1 MPVPCLHHSPAEEAM
16 ERMITRTLLA
26 LAASVSFATSDAR
39 AATERYNVDPDHSI
53 VGFSVVHM
61 VVSKTTG
68 RFKDYTGFI
77 EMDPDATTVKAIE
90 AVIQTASLDTNHV
103 KRDTH
108 LRSPD
113 FFNVEQ
119 YPTMTF
125 KMKSYE
131 KIGDNQYMAKGDLT
145 LLDVTKEVALI
156 GTFNGLVPKN
166 PMGNT
171 GAGFTAHGKLNRQDV
186 RMKWSKALDTGGLVV
201 GDDVDINIEIEVI
214 KQK

>member
-1 MPVPCLHHSPAEEAM
+1 MRQLSARIGV
-16 ERMITRTLLA
+16 LLA
-26 LAASVSFATSDAR
+26 AVFFATTDAR
-39 AATERYNVDPDHSI
+39 AATDRYNVDPDHTI

-77 EMDPDATTVKAIE
+77 EMDPDAKTVKSIE
-90 AVIQTASLDTNHV
+90 AVIQTASLDTNHG

-108 LRSPD
+108 LKSPD
-113 FFNVEQ
+113 FFNVEKF
-119 YPTMTF
+119 PTMTY

-131 KIGDNQYMAKGDLT
+131 RIGDNQYRTKGDLT
-145 LLDVTKEVALI
+145 LLGMTKEIVLT
-156 GTFNGLVPKN
+156 GTINGLLPKD

-171 GAGFTAHGKLNRQDV
+171 RAGFSAHGKINRQDFG
-186 RMKWSKALDTGGLVV
+186 MKWSKVLDNGGLVV
-201 GDDVDINIEIEVI
+201 GDDVDINLEIEVI

>member
-1 MPVPCLHHSPAEEAM
+1 MRQLSARIGV
-16 ERMITRTLLA
+16 LLA
-26 LAASVSFATSDAR
+26 TVFFATADAR
-39 AATERYNVDPDHSI
+39 AATERYNVDSDHSI

-77 EMDPDATTVKAIE
+77 EMDPDAKTVKSIE
-90 AVIQTASLDTNHV
+90 AVIQTASLDTNHG

-108 LRSPD
+108 LKSPD
-113 FFNVEQ
+113 FFNAEKF
-119 YPTMTF
+119 PTMTY

-131 KIGDNQYMAKGDLT
+131 KIGDNQYRTKGDLT
-145 LLDVTKEVALI
+145 LLGMTKEIVLT
-156 GTFNGLVPKN
+156 GTINGLLPKD

-171 GAGFTAHGKLNRQDV
+171 RAGFSAHGKINRQDFG
-186 RMKWSKALDTGGLVV
+186 MKWSKVLDNGGLVV
-201 GDDVDINIEIEVI
+201 GDDVDINLEIEVI

>member
-1 MPVPCLHHSPAEEAM
+1 MI
-16 ERMITRTLLA
+16 RMITRTLLA
-26 LAASVSFATSDAR
+26 VAASVSFATADAR

-77 EMDPDATTVKAIE
+77 EMDPDAKTVKAIE
-90 AVIQTASLDTNHV
+90 AAIQTVSLDTNHG

-113 FFNVEQ
+113 FFNVEK
-119 YPTMTF
+119 YPTMTY
-125 KMKSYE
+125 KMKSFE
-131 KIGDNQYMAKGDLT
+131 KIGDNQYMAKGNLT
-145 LLDVTKEVALI
+145 LLGMTKEVVLT
-156 GTFNGLVPKN
+156 GSFNGLVPKD

-171 GAGFTAHGKLNRQDV
+171 RAGFSAHGKINRQDFG
-186 RMKWSKALDTGGLVV
+186 MKWSKTLDTGGLVV
-201 GDDVDINIEIEVI
+201 GDDVDINLEIEVI

>member
-1 MPVPCLHHSPAEEAM
+1 MRPMCL
-16 ERMITRTLLA
+16 RTLLA
-26 LAASVSFATSDAR
+26 ISVATVFAAADAR

-53 VGFSVVHM
+53 VGFSVAHM

-77 EMDPDATTVKAIE
+77 EMDPDAKTVKAIE

-113 FFNVEQ
+113 FFNVEK

-131 KIGDNQYMAKGDLT
+131 KIGDNQYVAKGDLT
-145 LLDVTKEVALI
+145 LLGVTKEVALM
-156 GTFNGLVPKN
+156 GTFNGLVPKD

-171 GAGFTAHGKLNRQDV
+171 RAGFTAHGKINRQDFG
-186 RMKWSKALDTGGLVV
+186 MKWSKALDTGGLVV

>member
-1 MPVPCLHHSPAEEAM
+1 MRPMCL
-16 ERMITRTLLA
+16 RTLLA
-26 LAASVSFATSDAR
+26 ISVATVFAAADAR

-53 VGFSVVHM
+53 VGFSVAHM
-61 VVSKTTG
+61 AVSKTTG

-77 EMDPDATTVKAIE
+77 EMDPDAKTVKAIE

-156 GTFNGLVPKN
+156 GTFNGLVPKD

-171 GAGFTAHGKLNRQDV
+171 RAGFTAHGKINRQDFG
-186 RMKWSKALDTGGLVV
+186 MKWSKALDTGGLVV
-201 GDDVDINIEIEVI
+201 GDDVDINLEIEVI